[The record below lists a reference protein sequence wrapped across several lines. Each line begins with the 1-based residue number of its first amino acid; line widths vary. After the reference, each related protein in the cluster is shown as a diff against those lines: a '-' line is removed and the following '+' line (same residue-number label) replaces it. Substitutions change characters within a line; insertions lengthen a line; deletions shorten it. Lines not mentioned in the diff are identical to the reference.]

1 MAKPLH
7 YRGEYHVRAAR
18 LRAAATADP
27 LTQCWRC
34 VANGKPYRETL
45 ARPGDPWQAGHLED
59 STPGG
64 VLLPE
69 HRSCN
74 ASAGATMGNKRR
86 GTAPPSRDW

>member
-7 YRGEYHVRAAR
+7 YRGEYHVTSAR
-18 LRAAATADP
+18 LRVAAKANP
-27 LTQCWRC
+27 LTRCWRC
-34 VANGKPYRETL
+34 GQL

-86 GTAPPSRDW
+86 GTAPPSRIW